1 MRQQALIKLVES
13 MDKVQRIKILK
24 YLSENTV
31 KLNEGA
37 DGTRINLSALSKRR
51 YTALVKF
58 VKTLDV
64 KVDEKYL
71 IE

>member
-1 MRQQALIKLVES
+1 MRQQTLIKMVES
-13 MDKVQRIKILK
+13 MDKTQRMKVLK
-24 YLSENTV
+24 YLHDDKV
-31 KLNEGA
+31 KLNEAA
-37 DGTRINLSALSKRR
+37 DGTRINLSAMSKRK

-58 VKTLDV
+58 VKSLDV

>member
-1 MRQQALIKLVES
+1 MRQQTLIKTVEA
-13 MDKVQRIKILK
+13 MDKTQQMKVLQ
-24 YLSENTV
+24 YLHDDNV
-31 KLNEGA
+31 KLCEGA
-37 DGTRINLSALSKRR
+37 DGTRINLSVMPKKK

-64 KVDEKYL
+64 KVEDKFR